1 MVNMV
6 SEIHDYF
13 SKNSHDFFINLFQH
27 IELSLVSILIAMLIC
42 IPLGIYIS
50 KTRKLAEPVINLV
63 NVTRVIPSLA
73 ILALAMPILG
83 VGFKPALLALTVL
96 ACPPILINTYV
107 AFKEIDPSIREAA
120 YGMGMSRFQ
129 TIVKIEFP
137 LALPVMLAGIRTASV
152 EVIASATLAVLI
164 GGGGLGN
171 YIMNGIAM
179 FDTGLLMIGAV
190 PVALMAVL
198 SESVFGLLLKRVT
211 IYLR

>member
-1 MVNMV
+1 MI
-6 SEIHDYF
+6 SEIQTYF
-13 SKNSHDFFINLFQH
+13 STNSSTFYTNLIQH
-27 IELSLVSILIAMLIC
+27 IELSLASILVAMMIC
-42 IPLGIYIS
+42 IPLGVYIS
-50 KTRKLAEPVINLV
+50 KTAKMAEPVINVV
-63 NVTRVIPSLA
+63 NITRVIPSLA

-83 VGFKPALLALTVL
+83 VGFKPALLALTIL

-129 TIVKIEFP
+129 TIVKVEFP

-190 PVALMAVL
+190 PVALLAVL
-198 SESVFGLLLKRVT
+198 SESLFGLLLKRVT

>member
-1 MVNMV
+1 MLI
-6 SEIHDYF
+6 EIQNYF
-13 SKNSHDFFINLFQH
+13 STNASDFYTNLFQH
-27 IELSLVSILIAMLIC
+27 IELSLVSILVAMLLC

-50 KTRKLAEPVINLV
+50 KKAKMAEPVINLV

-83 VGFKPALLALTVL
+83 VGFKPSLLALTIL

-107 AFKEIDPSIREAA
+107 AFKEIDPLIREAA

-129 TIVKIEFP
+129 TIRKVEFP
-137 LALPVMLAGIRTASV
+137 LALPVMLAGIRTAAV

-164 GGGGLGN
+164 GGGGLGS

-179 FDTGLLMIGAV
+179 FDTALLMIGAI
-190 PVALMAVL
+190 PVALLAII
-198 SESVFGLLLKRVT
+198 SETFFGLVLKRVT